1 MECGAIASFWMDRIF
16 GGHPYGK
23 GGGDGQK
30 GQGKGKGKDRGDG
43 TDVIYTG
50 MDRIFG
56 GHSYG
61 NCGGDGQKGKG
72 KGKGKDRGDGTYLIY
87 TGEGWTLEQRL
98 ALLDGIFMQIFQLLA
113 DQILQL
119 LRVYKEIMEQ
129 IRDRYNLP
137 DPRDPDFAH

>member
-1 MECGAIASFWMDRIF
+1 MDRIF

-98 ALLDGIFMQIFQLLA
+98 AVLDAMFMQELRDIIGA
-113 DQILQL
+113 IHHL
-119 LRVYKEIMEQ
+119 LRVYNEMMEQ

-137 DPRDPDFAH
+137 DPRDPDLEH

>member
-30 GQGKGKGKDRGDG
+30 G
-43 TDVIYTG
+43 
-50 MDRIFG
+50 
-56 GHSYG
+56 
-61 NCGGDGQKGKG
+61 KGKG
-72 KGKGKDRGDGTYLIY
+72 KGKGLDAELIY

-98 ALLDGIFMQIFQLLA
+98 AVLDRIFMQIFQGLA
-113 DQILQL
+113 DQIRHL
-119 LRVYKEIMEQ
+119 LRVYNEIMEQ
-129 IRDRYNLP
+129 IRDRYDLP